1 MLPTPSPSFSPSF
14 PASTGTTSM
23 EYDDIQ
29 PIDITGST
37 ATLDLAG
44 NPSGQAA
51 VADLP
56 SSPIPPLDLGVP
68 YIRGRVC
75 RSGLM
80 VDEPLPASGVPPEMP
95 ADVTTGMASGMASG
109 LSAGVTTGI
118 SSGMPSGMASE
129 VAPASDV
136 LELDTSKTTP
146 LEVFPSGSQ
155 SAEKPFPDISFPMQ
169 DSVQPMDGDK
179 NLLE

>member
-1 MLPTPSPSFSPSF
+1 
-14 PASTGTTSM
+14 
-23 EYDDIQ
+23 
-29 PIDITGST
+29 
-37 ATLDLAG
+37 
-44 NPSGQAA
+44 
-51 VADLP
+51 
-56 SSPIPPLDLGVP
+56 
-68 YIRGRVC
+68 
-75 RSGLM
+75 
-80 VDEPLPASGVPPEMP
+80 
-95 ADVTTGMASGMASG
+95 
-109 LSAGVTTGI
+109 
-118 SSGMPSGMASE
+118 MPSGMASE